1 MEETRW
7 KEKNQY
13 LGLTEDGRRVRLLDQ
28 SQLPNRE
35 VWLELE
41 EPEELAEAIR
51 TLRVRG
57 APAIG
62 VFAAYALYVLARRL
76 ADRAPV
82 EAAFRTRLREWA
94 AGLAATRPTAV
105 NLRWALERML
115 ARADRTAGPP
125 EQIVQ
130 VLERECRAIH
140 REDGEMCRRI
150 AEHGLTLVGEGD
162 GILTHCNAGALAASR
177 YGTAL
182 GPILLGQERGKKLR
196 VFADETRP
204 LLQGA
209 RLTAWELQQAG
220 VDVTLICDNMA
231 SSVMRRGWV
240 QAVFVGCDRVAANG
254 DTAHKIGNPGGP
266 GPLLQCP
273 LLCTGPYLHYRLGLS
288 HRSGHPHR
296 GAGRGRDPL
305 PLVPGAHGASG
316 GEVLG
321 PRLRRHRPQPDLC
334 HRHGG
339 RHLPSP
345 LRGEPAGTGFPGKGG
360 CAVSWSREKQE
371 LRRKICQ
378 AARQIAQAG
387 YVAANDGNL
396 SARCSDGGVL
406 ITPSGVYKGDLEE
419 DMLLEVDLEGRVLS
433 GTGRPSSE
441 SPMHLALYRTRP
453 EVGGVVHTHAPYSVF
468 SANLGEDLTEPITAD
483 WALLLGPV
491 PALPWLPLG
500 TEELAGAVARAAEG
514 HSAALLAHHGA
525 VTWGRDVVQA
535 WHRTQALEQYCK
547 QRYLGLLLGRPIPV
561 LEPEEVRELT
571 VRRLA
576 GEERRN

>member
-162 GILTHCNAGALAASR
+162 GILTPVSYTHLFRRVRGHRHPVRLSA
-177 YGTAL
+177 
-182 GPILLGQERGKKLR
+182 GKKGG
-196 VFADETRP
+196 RP
-204 LLQGA
+204 
-209 RLTAWELQQAG
+209 E
-220 VDVTLICDNMA
+220 
-231 SSVMRRGWV
+231 
-240 QAVFVGCDRVAANG
+240 
-254 DTAHKIGNPGGP
+254 
-266 GPLLQCP
+266 
-273 LLCTGPYLHYRLGLS
+273 
-288 HRSGHPHR
+288 PHR
-296 GAGRGRDPL
+296 R
-305 PLVPGAHGASG
+305 
-316 GEVLG
+316 
-321 PRLRRHRPQPDLC
+321 
-334 HRHGG
+334 
-339 RHLPSP
+339 
-345 LRGEPAGTGFPGKGG
+345 
-360 CAVSWSREKQE
+360 
-371 LRRKICQ
+371 
-378 AARQIAQAG
+378 
-387 YVAANDGNL
+387 
-396 SARCSDGGVL
+396 
-406 ITPSGVYKGDLEE
+406 
-419 DMLLEVDLEGRVLS
+419 
-433 GTGRPSSE
+433 
-441 SPMHLALYRTRP
+441 
-453 EVGGVVHTHAPYSVF
+453 
-468 SANLGEDLTEPITAD
+468 
-483 WALLLGPV
+483 
-491 PALPWLPLG
+491 PAL
-500 TEELAGAVARAAEG
+500 
-514 HSAALLAHHGA
+514 
-525 VTWGRDVVQA
+525 
-535 WHRTQALEQYCK
+535 
-547 QRYLGLLLGRPIPV
+547 
-561 LEPEEVRELT
+561 
-571 VRRLA
+571 
-576 GEERRN
+576 